1 MTTAY
6 DTSNFS
12 SFCKQE
18 FHDKTSSLIVATFA
32 CFQSI
37 VRRQVLLGATFF
49 CFAVFSIL
57 FFISSFSFLYDSF
70 LLGIAVSIFFFATLI
85 YFLLRIYLQ
94 QRKSRELKQL
104 SEEFISTCKEMIQ
117 FRKGVAE
124 FHLALAHATW
134 RMAQALSDKELSL
147 FRLPRYAKKFR
158 PLVSTVIF
166 WLFWK
171 DVYYMKEMFLLLSI
185 DEHIHLVK
193 SEPTNLEFHA
203 ALANSYVMLAT
214 HYSTTKSGAQK
225 EELYMQFSLSKKML
239 DELRRKFCIASKR
252 AIEEFKILKSYAPDD
267 PWVLAQL
274 AFSYHDLQMP
284 EQEIS
289 EYERMSQLNPYD
301 KDILFRLGVLYFQ
314 QGENA
319 RGLKIFERLKS
330 SNFKKAEELIEHYGA
345 YRFTEQPTD
354 DALL

>member
-1 MTTAY
+1 MTTAS
-6 DTSNFS
+6 DSLHFS
-12 SFCKQE
+12 SFCKQD

-37 VRRQVLLGATFF
+37 VRRQVICNATFF
-49 CFAVFSIL
+49 CFALFSIL
-57 FFISSFSFLYDSF
+57 FFISSFSYLYDSF
-70 LLGIAVSIFFFATLI
+70 LMGIAVSIFFFASVI

-94 QRKSRELKQL
+94 QRKARDLKTL
-104 SEEFISTCKEMIQ
+104 AEEFVSTCKEIIH

-134 RMAQALSDKELSL
+134 RMAQSLTDKELKFFSL
-147 FRLPRYAKKFR
+147 PLFAKKYR
-158 PLVSTVIF
+158 PFVSTVIF

-171 DVYYMKEMFLLLSI
+171 DVYYMKEVFLLLSI

-214 HYSTTKSGAQK
+214 HYSMTKSSAQNQD
-225 EELYMQFSLSKKML
+225 LYMQFSLSKKML
-239 DELRRKFCIASKR
+239 DELRHKFCLASKR
-252 AIEEFKILKSYAPDD
+252 AIEEFKILKAYAPDD

-284 EQEIS
+284 EQEIL
-289 EYERMSQLNPYD
+289 EYEKMLQLNPYD
-301 KDILFRLGVLYFQ
+301 KDTLYRLGILYFQ

-319 RGLKIFERLKS
+319 KGLKIFERLKG

-345 YRFTEQPTD
+345 YRFAEQPSD
-354 DALL
+354 DFAL

>member
-1 MTTAY
+1 
-6 DTSNFS
+6 
-12 SFCKQE
+12 
-18 FHDKTSSLIVATFA
+18 
-32 CFQSI
+32 
-37 VRRQVLLGATFF
+37 
-49 CFAVFSIL
+49 
-57 FFISSFSFLYDSF
+57 
-70 LLGIAVSIFFFATLI
+70 
-85 YFLLRIYLQ
+85 
-94 QRKSRELKQL
+94 
-104 SEEFISTCKEMIQ
+104 MIQ